1 MNTYMKRKAA
11 MKNRRTLKL
20 SLLSDVKIRL
30 VKQAITKSS
39 SGKPSA
45 TGLTGSLAPAAA
57 IRK

>member
-1 MNTYMKRKAA
+1 